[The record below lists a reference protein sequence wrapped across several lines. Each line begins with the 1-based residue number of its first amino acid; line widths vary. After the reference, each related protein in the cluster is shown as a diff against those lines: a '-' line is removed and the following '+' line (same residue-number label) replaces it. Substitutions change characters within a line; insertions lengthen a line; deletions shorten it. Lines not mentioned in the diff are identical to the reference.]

1 MTLRPD
7 FLDEIR
13 ERVTLSEVVGRQVKL
28 QRRGRE
34 HQGLCPFHSEK
45 TPSFT
50 VSDDKGFY
58 HCFGCHAHGSLF
70 DFVMQTES
78 VSFIEAVERLANEA
92 GLQMPTRS
100 PDEQA
105 RADQR
110 TELIDVMETAA
121 TWFESQLAAAAGQEA
136 RAYLANRGVA
146 PETIKKF
153 RIGYGPSARTAL
165 KDALLARHVGADDLI
180 ATGLVIAPDDGG
192 DTFDR
197 FRHRIMFPITDRR
210 GRTIAFGGRALNPDA
225 KAKYLNSPETPLFH
239 KGRVLYN
246 LAAARQSIFESNT
259 ALVVEGYMD
268 VIALAEAGIE
278 YAVAPLGTALTEEQ
292 IQLLWRATP
301 EPVVCLDGDAAGLRA
316 AYAAAERAL
325 PLLRPGHS
333 LRFAFLPDGD
343 DPDSLVRAQGRATI
357 DSLIASAK
365 PLGDVVWQARV
376 DGRRFDTP
384 EARAALDKDV
394 EDLVAQISDSTVR
407 NYYRAAMRERLWQAF
422 GAGALS
428 SDEARRRSPRA
439 NSHRN
444 RVRETSTARFAPTS
458 TFRQERLLLAALVN
472 HPALVP
478 QVFEDLAAC
487 EFADSE
493 LDALRLAILEIAGA
507 GAHSD
512 GLDSAELRE
521 HLLKKGFSAILD
533 KIAGR
538 NVARLDWFADPS
550 SEIED
555 VEIGWRHALAR
566 HHRAITLPR
575 ELAEAQAAFA
585 SDPSETNEARLLAL
599 KREEITGA
607 GDEAS
612 HDGFGVASGRAVR
625 F

>member
-1 MTLRPD
+1 MALSPE

-13 ERVTLSEVVGRQVKL
+13 ERITLSEVVGRSVKL

-34 HQGLCPFHSEK
+34 HHGLCPFHSEK
-45 TPSFT
+45 TASFT

-78 VSFIEAVERLANEA
+78 VSFIEAVERLAGEA
-92 GLQMPTRS
+92 GMQMPTRS

-110 TELIDVMETAA
+110 SELIDIMETAA
-121 TWFESQLAAAAGQEA
+121 SWFEAQLATGAGSEA
-136 RAYLANRGVA
+136 RTYLENRGVT
-146 PETIKKF
+146 PDTIKRF
-153 RIGYGPSARTAL
+153 RLGYGPNSRTAL
-165 KDALLARHVGADDLI
+165 KDALLARQVGADDLVS
-180 ATGLVIAPDDGG
+180 TGLVITPEDGG

-210 GRTIAFGGRALNPDA
+210 GRTIAFGGRALHPEA

-246 LAAARQSIFESNT
+246 LATARQSIFEDNT

-268 VIALAEAGIE
+268 VIALVEAGIE
-278 YAVAPLGTALTEEQ
+278 HAVAPLGTALTEEQ

-301 EPVVCLDGDAAGLRA
+301 EPVLCLDGDAAGLRA

-333 LRFAFLPDGD
+333 LRFAFLPDGE
-343 DPDSLVRAQGRATI
+343 DPDSLVRANGRAKI
-357 DSLIASAK
+357 DALIAAAM
-365 PLGDVVWQARV
+365 PLADVLWRARV
-376 DGRRFDTP
+376 DGRRFETP
-384 EARAALDKDV
+384 ESRAALDNDV
-394 EDLVAQISDSTVR
+394 ETLVGKISDSTVR

-422 GAGALS
+422 GAGALGR
-428 SDEARRRSPRA
+428 DEAKRRGPRSK
-439 NSHRN
+439 SHRYPTHAGN
-444 RVRETSTARFAPTS
+444 PARFAASP
-458 TFRQERLLLAALVN
+458 TFRQERLLLAALIN
-472 HPALVP
+472 HPTLVS
-478 QVFEDLAAC
+478 QVFEDLAAR

-493 LDALRLAILEIAGA
+493 LDALRVAILEIAGA

-512 GLDSAELRE
+512 GLDSAELRQ
-521 HLLKKGFSAILD
+521 HLMNKGFSAILER
-533 KIAGR
+533 IAGR
-538 NVARLDWFADPS
+538 SVARLDWFADPS

-566 HHRAITLPR
+566 HRTAITLPR
-575 ELAEAQAAFA
+575 ELAEAEAAFA
-585 SDPSETNEARLLAL
+585 SDPSEINEARLLAL
-599 KREEITGA
+599 KREEITST

-612 HDGFGVASGRAVR
+612 HEGFGVASGRAVR